1 MKKSWLLFAAAL
13 STLSMTSVV
22 LGQSKDYPNRAGKI
36 IVPFTAGSGSDTAAR
51 FFGDQLSNSL
61 GQTYVVENRPGG
73 SGTISVMTVK
83 NAPPDGYSILLA
95 SNSPMSVNPVVV
107 KDLPY
112 DPTKDLKP
120 LYGLTRGMS
129 GFVVPADSRLKTLA
143 DLVTAAK
150 NSPQPMS
157 AGTYSEGYR
166 LALEWFASIAGV
178 KFTNIPYKGGAQ
190 LFTDIMGNQLE
201 WGIAD
206 MGGIAPLLGS
216 GKIRVLAVS
225 GEMRHANFPDVP
237 TIRESGY
244 PDYVNYTWTSF
255 YVRSETPDAVSNKLT
270 DALQKILTTDAA
282 KEFARKTWTELMPLP
297 PAAMRKFQG
306 EEMDRFRRIA
316 EAGGQK

>member
-1 MKKSWLLFAAAL
+1 MKKMWLLLAA
-13 STLSMTSVV
+13 TLTMTSVA
-22 LGQSKDYPNRAGKI
+22 LGQSKDFPNRAGKI
-36 IVPFTAGSGSDTAAR
+36 VVPFTAGSGSDTAAR
-51 FFGDQLSNSL
+51 FFGDQLSSSL
-61 GQTYVVENRPGG
+61 GQTFVVENRPGG
-73 SGTISVMTVK
+73 SGTISVMAVK

-95 SNSPMSVNPVVV
+95 SNSPMSVNPVMV

-129 GFVVPADSRLKTLA
+129 GFIGPVDSKLKTLA
-143 DLVTAAK
+143 DLVNAAK
-150 NSPQPMS
+150 SSPQPMS

-166 LALEWFASIAGV
+166 LSLEWFASIVGV

-201 WGIAD
+201 LGIAD

-216 GKIRVLAVS
+216 GKMRVLAVS
-225 GEMRHANFPDVP
+225 GEKRHANFPDVP

-244 PDYVNYTWTSF
+244 PDFVNYTWTSF
-255 YVRSETPDAVSNKLT
+255 YVRSETPDAVSSKLT
-270 DALQKILTTDAA
+270 DALQKILATEAA
-282 KEFARKTWTELMPLP
+282 REFAKKTWTELMPLP

>member
-1 MKKSWLLFAAAL
+1 MKKLWLLLAAAL
-13 STLSMTSVV
+13 CAPTVALS
-22 LGQSKDYPNRAGKI
+22 QSRDFPTRAGKI

-51 FFGDQLSNSL
+51 FFGDQLTSAL
-61 GQTYVVENRPGG
+61 GQSFVVENRPGG
-73 SGTISVMTVK
+73 SGTISVMAVK
-83 NAPPDGYSILLA
+83 NAPADGYSILLA
-95 SNSPMSVNPVVV
+95 SNSPMSVNPVVM

-112 DPTKDLKP
+112 DPGKDLKP

-129 GFVVPADSRLKTLA
+129 GFVVPVNSRFKTLD
-143 DLVTAAK
+143 DLVVAAR

-166 LALEWFASIAGV
+166 LALEWFASMAGV
-178 KFTNIPYKGGAQ
+178 KFQNIPYKGGAQ

-201 WGIAD
+201 WGVAD
-206 MGGIAPLLGS
+206 MGGIAPLLSS

-225 GEMRHANFPDVP
+225 GEKRHPNFPEVP
-237 TIRESGY
+237 TVRESGY
-244 PDYVNYTWTSF
+244 QDYVNYTWTSF
-255 YVRSETPDAVSNKLT
+255 YVRAETPDAVSGKLT
-270 DALQKILTTDAA
+270 DALHKIMASDVAR
-282 KEFARKTWTELMPLP
+282 EFAKKTWTELMPLP